1 VLNRLHIETTPGWAQ
16 SGKDMREK
24 KVKKKKKKKDR
35 GAVLLGY
42 NE

>member
-24 KVKKKKKKKDR
+24 KVKKKKKKYR